1 VSVLV
6 EGDKK
11 EDLPAKSSMY
21 RTQRVKEEE
30 EEVKVRVEVRET
42 LSKRE
47 RELAGGQPL
56 NSVSPPIK

>member
-1 VSVLV
+1 LV
-6 EGDKK
+6 GVDKK

-30 EEVKVRVEVRET
+30 EEVKVRVEVRER
-42 LSKRE
+42 LSKRG

-56 NSVSPPIK
+56 NSVSPQ